1 MKSLLDKHY
10 ELVNTGDSAAG
21 SAFCRELN
29 QIHRQKRFESQFCL
43 EETFGRG
50 YYRRIRPDRAMEIT
64 ACDFTFHREILMG
77 EVAKGRAYH
86 LLFCLGDAIEYEIEE
101 LAERLDADASCI
113 YLGDGIRSRSCF
125 HPGQHYYSI
134 GIHLAPTKYVAV
146 SQCLTDTRAATD
158 LNRHAGVSRKYKM
171 TPAVKTILWQ
181 IVNNPCQD
189 PLQGIYLEGK
199 ILELLAVYLNEMVRE
214 AREGPGPVKLSLQ
227 DVASLHQARVILD
240 CSYAE
245 PPTIASLAKLTCLNE
260 FKLKS
265 GFKEVFGLPIYAYV
279 INKRMETALVLL
291 TAKELPVKEV
301 ASRVGYTN
309 ISHFSAAFRKKFGV
323 TPGSYQRS

>member
-10 ELVNTGDSAAG
+10 ELINTGDSADG
-21 SAFCRELN
+21 IAFCQELN
-29 QIHRQKRFESQFCL
+29 QIHRQKRFESKFCL
-43 EETFGRG
+43 EKTFGRG
-50 YYRRIRPDRAMEIT
+50 YYRRIRPDQAMEIT
-64 ACDFTFHREILMG
+64 ACDFTFHQEILMG
-77 EVAKGRAYH
+77 EIARGSAYH
-86 LLFCLGDAIEYEIEE
+86 LLFCLADAIEYEIQE
-101 LAERLDADASCI
+101 LTERLDEDTSCI

-134 GIHLAPTKYVAV
+134 GVHLSPTKYVAV
-146 SQCLTDTRAATD
+146 SQCLDAARAATD
-158 LNRHAGVSRKYKM
+158 LNHPTGVSRKYKM

-189 PLQGIYLEGK
+189 SLQGIYLEGK

-214 AREGPGPVKLSLQ
+214 EREGPGTVKLSLQ
-227 DVASLHQARVILD
+227 DVDSLYQARAILD
-240 CSYAE
+240 RSYAD
-245 PPTIASLAKLTCLNE
+245 PPTIAILAKLTYLNE

-265 GFKEVFGLPIYAYV
+265 GFKEIFGMPIYAYV

-291 TAKELPVKEV
+291 KAKELQVREV

-309 ISHFSAAFRKKFGV
+309 ISHFSVAFRKKFGV
-323 TPGSYQRS
+323 NPGSYQRN